1 MSIKAYLKWPAT
13 AVALLLF
20 VWVYKNYNPID
31 YGWFPKCPF
40 RALTGLLCP
49 GCGSQRA
56 VHNLL
61 NLDIKGAFKENGLL
75 VLSIPYLLV
84 GLVFELTKPRSVSL
98 LKWRKTLFGVGAI
111 KFILVLVIVFWI
123 GRNLF

>member
-1 MSIKAYLKWPAT
+1 M
-13 AVALLLF
+13 ALLLF

-75 VLSIPYLLV
+75 VLAIPYMLV

>member
-1 MSIKAYLKWPAT
+1 MSIKACLKWPAT
-13 AVALLLF
+13 ALLLLLF
-20 VWVYKNYNPID
+20 VWVYKNYNPVD